1 MLYLDTGYRLTET
14 RPTIGCGSREARW
27 EGRRAGR
34 GSSFLFQGFIYLGL
48 VWGKTLLD
56 KLRLKRLER
65 SIVEHCIFELY
76 CYSQRI
82 RLELI

>member
-48 VWGKTLLD
+48 VWGKDFKNESEKFEAAGTINGRSKID
-56 KLRLKRLER
+56 KTP
-65 SIVEHCIFELY
+65 
-76 CYSQRI
+76 
-82 RLELI
+82 